1 MNGLP
6 HQPPASTVDS
16 LPASL
21 HVAVDAR
28 TVYAPTRRG
37 TGKNLVDLYT
47 LMARQ
52 RPSWRFTLFHQREA
66 DDPFVGLPNVR
77 ARRIDIKGDRLNLW
91 QDVRL
96 PLAAAMSGADVLH
109 CPANTAPAWT
119 TTPTVVTIHDLTP
132 LDITPDAPETKSWVA
147 RVGRGARRARRIL
160 TPSDFTR
167 RRLIAQFN
175 LPADRITVNPWAP
188 AQNCHKVEDPRVI
201 LDLRAKYEIPDR
213 SLYVMTFGAADPY
226 KNTQGVL
233 DAWAQIAP
241 EVGAQSHLLIV
252 GVQPVAQP
260 RLREQAAARLDG
272 RSYGLHGFVPEE
284 DISGLLSGASAL
296 CFPSRAEG
304 FGLPI
309 LDAFVCGTPVIT
321 SNRTSLPEV
330 AGDAAWLVDPDDPGT
345 IAKAIEGVLRSS
357 ETRNRMSDAGH
368 RRLAAFSWDR
378 CAHTAATVL
387 AAAAGK

>member
-1 MNGLP
+1 MS
-6 HQPPASTVDS
+6 ASTVDT
-16 LPASL
+16 LPAAL

-47 LMARQ
+47 LLARQ

-77 ARRIDIKGDRLNLW
+77 ARRIDIKGDRLGLW
-91 QDVRL
+91 EDVRL
-96 PLAAAMSGADVLH
+96 PLAAALSGADVLH

-119 TTPTVVTIHDLTP
+119 LTPTVVTIHDLTP
-132 LDITPDAPETKSWVA
+132 LDITPDAPETKAWVA
-147 RVGRGARRARRIL
+147 RVGRGARRAKRIL

-167 RRLIAQFN
+167 RRLVAQFG
-175 LPADRITVNPWAP
+175 LAADRITVNPWAP
-188 AQNCHKVEDPRVI
+188 AQNCHRVDDPRAI
-201 LDLRAKYEIPDR
+201 QDLRAKYQIGDGRP
-213 SLYVMTFGAADPY
+213 YVMTFGAADPY
-226 KNTQGVL
+226 KNTLGVL
-233 DAWAQIAP
+233 DAWAQLDP
-241 EVGAQSHLLIV
+241 EVAARSHLLIV

-260 RLREQAAARLDG
+260 RLREQAAARLAG
-272 RSYGLHGFVPEE
+272 RSYGLHGFVPEA

-321 SNRTSLPEV
+321 SNTTSLPEV
-330 AGDAAWLVDPDDPGT
+330 AGDAAWLIDPDAPAT
-345 IAKAIEGVLRSS
+345 IARAIEGVLSS
-357 ETRNRMSDAGH
+357 ADTRKRMSDSGT
-368 RRLAAFSWDR
+368 RRLAQFSWDR
-378 CAHTAATVL
+378 CAQTAAGVL
-387 AAAAGK
+387 ASAAGRA

>member
-1 MNGLP
+1 MS
-6 HQPPASTVDS
+6 ASTVDS
-16 LPASL
+16 FPASL

-77 ARRIDIKGDRLNLW
+77 AQRIDIKGDRLNLW

-132 LDITPDAPETKSWVA
+132 LDITPDAPATKAWVA
-147 RVGRGARRARRIL
+147 RVGRGARRAKRIL

-167 RRLIAQFN
+167 RRLIAQFG
-175 LPADRITVNPWAP
+175 LPAERITVNPWAP
-188 AQNCHKVEDPRVI
+188 AQNCQRVDDSRV
-201 LDLRAKYEIPDR
+201 LAGLRAKYEIPDGHQ
-213 SLYVMTFGAADPY
+213 YVMTFGAADPY
-226 KNTQGVL
+226 KNTLGVL
-233 DAWAQIAP
+233 DAWSQIAP
-241 EVGAQSHLLIV
+241 EVAARSHLLIV

-272 RSYGLHGFVPEE
+272 RSYGLHGFVPEA

-321 SNRTSLPEV
+321 SDRTSLPEV
-330 AGDAAWLVDPDDPGT
+330 AGDAAWLVDPDQPRT
-345 IAKAIEGVLRSS
+345 IADGIEGILRSP
-357 ETRNRMSDAGH
+357 ETRDRLRQAGD

-378 CAHTAATVL
+378 CAQTAAGVL
-387 AAAAGK
+387 AAAAART

>member
-1 MNGLP
+1 M
-6 HQPPASTVDS
+6 
-16 LPASL
+16 
-21 HVAVDAR
+21 
-28 TVYAPTRRG
+28 YAPTRRG

-109 CPANTAPAWT
+109 CPANTAPTWT
-119 TTPTVVTIHDLTP
+119 ATPTVVTIHDLTP
-132 LDITPDAPETKSWVA
+132 LDITPDAPATKSWVA
-147 RVGRGARRARRIL
+147 RVGRGARRAKRIL

-167 RRLIAQFN
+167 RRLIAQFG
-175 LPADRITVNPWAP
+175 LPAGRITVNPWAP
-188 AQNCHKVEDPRVI
+188 AQNCHRVEDPRTI
-201 LDLRAKYEIPDR
+201 LDLRTKYEIPAGR
-213 SLYVMTFGAADPY
+213 PYVMTFGAADPY
-226 KNTQGVL
+226 KNTVGVL

-241 EVGAQSHLLIV
+241 EVAARSHLLIV
-252 GVQPVAQP
+252 GVQAVAQP

-272 RSYGLHGFVPEE
+272 RSYGLHGFVPEA

-321 SNRTSLPEV
+321 SNTTSLPEV
-330 AGDAAWLVDPDDPGT
+330 AGDAAWLVDPEAPGT
-345 IAKAIEGVLRSS
+345 IARAIEGVLGSD
-357 ETRNRMSDAGH
+357 ETRDRMSEAGT
-368 RRLAAFSWDR
+368 RRLAEFSWDR
-378 CAHTAATVL
+378 CAQTAAGVL
-387 AAAAGK
+387 AAAAARA